1 MQPNFINQK
10 HVILV
15 FFRQIQESIGNMT
28 INLVPRVVMNNMRAE
43 CDVNNNAKI
52 LRTVIAFTTL
62 KSAFKSE
69 TFEQGSK

>member
-1 MQPNFINQK
+1 
-10 HVILV
+10 
-15 FFRQIQESIGNMT
+15 MT
-28 INLVPRVVMNNMRAE
+28 INLMPRVVMNNMRAE

-52 LRTVIAFTTL
+52 LRIVIAFTTL

>member
-1 MQPNFINQK
+1 MCFWC
-10 HVILV
+10 
-15 FFRQIQESIGNMT
+15 FFHQIQESIENMT

-52 LRTVIAFTTL
+52 LRIVIAFTTL